1 MNPTQNWLFRLCRI
15 SASETRMLTLARGER
30 FSDQL
35 DGKPQVALVCEGSI
49 KVTSPAASQKS
60 LLLNQVGT
68 GDLFGV
74 SNLFLETKL
83 ATSLQART
91 KTCLALV
98 DKRLVRKRLM
108 ESPKAMEAY
117 ARFCNE
123 KLQFLLGRLNS
134 LSHPNSHIRLCLYIR
149 DHQKEDRIVLQN
161 KETLKSAL
169 GMSRATLFR
178 ELANLE
184 KAGILRQE
192 SSKIYAVE
200 QTALQHYLEEL
211 SL

>member
-15 SASETRMLTLARGER
+15 SASEIRMLTLARGER
-30 FSDQL
+30 FTDQL

-98 DKRLVRKRLM
+98 DKSLVRNRLM

-123 KLQFLLGRLNS
+123 KLQFLLRRLNS

>member
-15 SASETRMLTLARGER
+15 SASEFRMLTLARGER
-30 FSDQL
+30 FTDQL

-83 ATSLQART
+83 ATILQART

-98 DKRLVRKRLM
+98 DKSLVRNRLM